1 LKGALQLHA
10 QRRRPKGASRST
22 RSRFALLIKATYH
35 KKRPFHASQG
45 CITGA
50 TDSLENCPFPA
61 LERRHLE
68 GITLSSADTL
78 ETTPNPEADA
88 ASAQPEQGHDHNH
101 DHDHAHDHEH
111 HQHGPSLN
119 PECTREVEIEI
130 PADEVSRA
138 FRTVTKRYQKQA
150 RIPGFRAGKVPESLI
165 RTRFHDGIRQD
176 VVESVLPVHFREAI
190 DKADLKPISQPQ
202 VTDLHLED
210 GQPLKFKAV
219 FEVLPEFSVAGY
231 QDVHVPKP
239 DTELTDSEVDAELE
253 RIRDSRSTM
262 EPVTED
268 RALAD
273 GDWAQITFR
282 GEFQG
287 EAAEAEQQPVTG
299 DDVMIEVGGQNTL
312 PAFNEALRGAKPGQ
326 QLKFEVSYPEDFGE
340 RRLAGKALSYD
351 VEVKAI
357 KKKIQPELND
367 EFAKELGEYEGI
379 EDFKQKLKDHLASDK
394 KRRLE
399 GETRDKIVEALIAKY
414 QFPVP
419 ESLVQQQVDARLDRG
434 LRALAQQGMRTEDMR
449 KLDFDRLRA
458 AQHDSAVNEVKGS
471 LLLDRIAGEE
481 KIEVTDAEVER
492 ELEILSL
499 QTREPLDT
507 LRQRLTG
514 DGSLARIREQ
524 LRREKT
530 GSLLYEKLAS

>member
-1 LKGALQLHA
+1 M
-10 QRRRPKGASRST
+10 
-22 RSRFALLIKATYH
+22 
-35 KKRPFHASQG
+35 
-45 CITGA
+45 
-50 TDSLENCPFPA
+50 
-61 LERRHLE
+61 
-68 GITLSSADTL
+68 SSADTI
-78 ETTPNPEADA
+78 ETTPNPEATSAPA
-88 ASAQPEQGHDHNH
+88 APEQGHEEHLEHNH
-101 DHDHAHDHEH
+101 QHA
-111 HQHGPSLN
+111 PSLN

-138 FRTVTKRYQKQA
+138 FRSVTKRYQKQA

-165 RTRFHDGIRQD
+165 RTRFADGLRQD
-176 VVESVLPVHFREAI
+176 VVESVLPTHFREAI
-190 DKADLKPISQPQ
+190 DKAGLKPISQPQ

-219 FEVLPEFSVAGY
+219 FEVLPTISIDGY
-231 QDVHVPKP
+231 QEVHVPKP
-239 DTELTDSEVDAELE
+239 DTELTDAEVDAELD
-253 RIRDSRSTM
+253 RVRDSRSTM

-268 RALAD
+268 RPLAD

-282 GEFQG
+282 GEFKGEG
-287 EAAEAEQQPVTG
+287 EAAPEAEQQPVTG

-312 PAFNEALRGAKPGQ
+312 PAFNEALRGSKPGQ
-326 QLKFEVSYPEDFGE
+326 QLKFEVSYPADFGE
-340 RRLAGKALSYD
+340 QRLAGKTLSYD

-367 EFAKELGEYEGI
+367 DFAKELGEYEGI

-394 KRRLE
+394 RRRLE
-399 GETRDKIVEALIAKY
+399 GEARDKIVEALIAKY

-419 ESLVQQQVDARLDRG
+419 ESLVQQQIDARLDRG

-449 KLDFDRLRA
+449 KLDFNRLRA
-458 AQHDSAVNEVKGS
+458 AQHDSALNEVKGS
-471 LLLDRIAGEE
+471 LLLDRIADEE
-481 KIEVTDAEVER
+481 KIEVADADVER

-507 LRQRLTG
+507 LRQRLTE